1 MTDPLV
7 TVDWLAEHLGA
18 PDVKVVDATW
28 FLPGDPRSP
37 RGEYEAAH
45 IPGAVFF
52 DIEDVK
58 DKASSLPH
66 MLPAPEATAVA
77 VGALGLRRDDTIV
90 VYDGQG
96 IFSGP
101 RVWWHLRTAG
111 FEKVFVLDGGLKLWR
126 AAGHPVEQ
134 GSATATP
141 VPVTPQSAPALV
153 ADVDQVRAHLDAG
166 DAQVVDARAADRF
179 RGDAPEIRPG
189 LRSGHMPGALNTP
202 WSRVI
207 GPDGAMLAPDAL
219 RTVFAAAGVDVE
231 RPIVTTC
238 GSGVTASILA
248 LALARLGRPDV
259 AVYDGSWTEWGGRQ
273 DLPLATGA

>member
-7 TVDWLAEHLGA
+7 TVDWLAARLDE
-18 PDVKVVDATW
+18 PNVKVVDATW

-52 DIEDVK
+52 DIEDIK

-66 MLPAPEATAVA
+66 MLPAPEATAAA
-77 VGALGLRRDDTIV
+77 VGALGLNRGDTIV
-90 VYDGQG
+90 IYDAQG

-111 FEKVFVLDGGLKLWR
+111 FDKVFVLDGGLTLWR

-134 GSATATP
+134 GGGTATA
-141 VPVTPQSAPALV
+141 VQVAAQFDAALV
-153 ADVDQVRAHLDAG
+153 ADADQVRTHLEAG
-166 DAQVVDARAADRF
+166 DVQIVDARAADRF
-179 RGDAPEIRPG
+179 RGDVPEIRPG

-202 WSRVI
+202 WQQVI
-207 GPDGAMLAPDAL
+207 GPDGAMLPPDDL
-219 RTVFAAAGVDVE
+219 RAVFTEAGVDLD
-231 RPIVTTC
+231 RPIITTC
-238 GSGVTASILA
+238 GSGVSAAILA
-248 LALARLGRPDV
+248 LAFARLGRLDV
-259 AVYDGSWTEWGGRQ
+259 PVYDGSWTEWGGRN
-273 DLPLATGA
+273 DLPVATGA